1 MTIFPRLR
9 IALAAIV
16 LMGGVVHLQQFLD
29 GFSSIPVIGPM
40 FLANAVASAVI
51 AALLV
56 WRNEWI
62 WVAAAAMM
70 AAGSLAAILISRD
83 PGLFG
88 YISTT
93 FEAPQVLAV
102 TFEAAAIL
110 LAASI
115 SLKLWRLRAAS

>member
-9 IALAAIV
+9 IALAALV
-16 LMGGVVHLQQFLD
+16 LTGGVVHLQQFLD

-62 WVAAAAMM
+62 WVAAAAVM
-70 AAGSLAAILISRD
+70 AAGSPAAIVISRD

-110 LAASI
+110 LAAFI

>member
-9 IALAAIV
+9 IALAALV
-16 LMGGVVHLQQFLD
+16 LVGGVVHLQQFLD

-62 WVAAAAMM
+62 WVAAAAVM
-70 AAGSLAAILISRD
+70 AAGSLAAIVISRD

-110 LAASI
+110 LAAFI